1 MYHIILAQAFKDTM
15 KEDKMK
21 KTLALILVM
30 TMLIPGI
37 TPASFAGNNSKLTD
51 FINND
56 LPTLIK
62 SLESVNGSST
72 SMLSSSYHL
81 STPEY
86 SYSSDGYEIIE
97 YPLYQNGILTGI
109 YSIIVD
115 NGQYYSNLSTDV
127 ESYDFA
133 IKTSGKVSTAH
144 IIDVQEQPAYGLMS
158 LFRGASLSRSNGTK
172 LSVPIQRQGSYG
184 YCWACCITSMIY
196 YIDGISKS
204 PGQICD
210 DMGVEY
216 KNGANGGANLIKA
229 EAAFQKYGF
238 TTQMGGV
245 MTESQ
250 IVKVIDSDLPVFTQW
265 FSDKPDRDGHSM
277 VLAGYRYSS
286 SGFGMT
292 LMDPNRGFI
301 ASRYRG
307 KKIKNYIQ
315 RKW

>member
-1 MYHIILAQAFKDTM
+1 MVT
-15 KEDKMK
+15 
-21 KTLALILVM
+21 VG
-30 TMLIPGI
+30 MLHN
-37 TPASFAGNNSKLTD
+37 F
-51 FINND
+51 ND
-56 LPTLIK
+56 LL
-62 SLESVNGSST
+62 
-72 SMLSSSYHL
+72 HRWH
-81 STPEY
+81 
-86 SYSSDGYEIIE
+86 
-97 YPLYQNGILTGI
+97 
-109 YSIIVD
+109 
-115 NGQYYSNLSTDV
+115 
-127 ESYDFA
+127 F
-133 IKTSGKVSTAH
+133 
-144 IIDVQEQPAYGLMS
+144 
-158 LFRGASLSRSNGTK
+158 
-172 LSVPIQRQGSYG
+172 
-184 YCWACCITSMIY
+184 
-196 YIDGISKS
+196 KS

-307 KKIKNYIQ
+307 KKSKITYRENGETKVF
-315 RKW
+315 KWEGSLIVQ